1 MMRVYVDASVFGG
14 VYDKEFAKS
23 SRDFFRQV
31 ADGQWTVLISELVV
45 AELAGAPHAVRQVL
59 DRLPVDT
66 VDEAPVSEESRRL
79 AEAYLDAGVLS
90 RGSSNDALH
99 VAAATVARA
108 DLILSWN
115 FKHIVNF
122 RRIRLFNS
130 VNLAQGYGIIDIRSP
145 AEIAYGSET
154 ES

>member
-1 MMRVYVDASVFGG
+1 MNDSSKVSKYVGLDQFIVEIYLVPQFYEPLH
-14 VYDKEFAKS
+14 VAKPTAQELS
-23 SRDFFRQV
+23 NEL
-31 ADGQWTVLISELVV
+31 DG
-45 AELAGAPHAVRQVL
+45 R
-59 DRLPVDT
+59 
-66 VDEAPVSEESRRL
+66 
-79 AEAYLDAGVLS
+79 AYLDAAVLPAA
-90 RGSSNDALH
+90 SSNDALH

-145 AEIAYGSET
+145 AEIAYGNQT
-154 ES
+154 GP

>member
-1 MMRVYVDASVFGG
+1 MRVYVDASVFGG
-14 VYDKEFAKS
+14 VYDTDFAES

-45 AELAGAPHAVRQVL
+45 AELAGAPQAVRGVL
-59 DRLPVDT
+59 EHLPVDF
-66 VDEAPVSEESRRL
+66 VEEAPVSEDSRRL
-79 AEAYLDAGVLS
+79 AEAYLDAGVLAKS
-90 RGSSNDALH
+90 SSNDALH
-99 VAAATVARA
+99 VAVATVARA

-130 VNLAQGYGIIDIRSP
+130 VNLAQG
-145 AEIAYGSET
+145 
-154 ES
+154 